1 MAVNVGGMRGVIK
14 KVEAREYTIGIQT
27 IADEYG
33 LEKQLRQ
40 CIEELSELIKAIC
53 KWDIKWRGSL
63 LSHSH
68 ESEERTNIIEEIADC
83 KIMLSQIEYLMSA
96 EYEVEQE
103 VERKI
108 DRQIRRIEGG
118 FEES

>member
-1 MAVNVGGMRGVIK
+1 MIK
-14 KVEAREYTIGIQT
+14 KMNTGEYLVNIQT

-53 KWDIKWRGSL
+53 KLDRKWGGSL
-63 LSHSH
+63 LSDSH
-68 ESEERTNIIEEIADC
+68 ECKERTNIIEEIADC

-96 EYEVEQE
+96 EYDVQE
-103 VERKI
+103 EIKKKL
-108 DRQIRRIEGG
+108 DRQIRRIENE
-118 FEES
+118 FAEP

>member
-14 KVEAREYTIGIQT
+14 KMNMGQYLAKIQK

-40 CIEELSELIKAIC
+40 CVEELSELIKAFC
-53 KWDIKWRGSL
+53 KWDRKWGDSL
-63 LSHSH
+63 LSDSH
-68 ESEERTNIIEEIADC
+68 ECKERANIIEGIADC

-96 EYEVEQE
+96 EYDVQE
-103 VERKI
+103 EMERKI
-108 DRQIRRIEGG
+108 DRQIRRIER
-118 FEES
+118 ER